1 MSRQASLI
9 QYLEQEMAVS
19 KAAIALGLRQAGAL
33 PNLLPIALWKY
44 GLITT
49 DQLNKIFDR
58 LEALQPGQNIL

>member
-19 KAAIALGLRQAGAL
+19 QAAIALGLRQAGAL
-33 PNLLPIALWKY
+33 PNLLPIALWEY

-49 DQLNKIFDR
+49 DQLNQIFDR
-58 LEALQPGQNIL
+58 LEALQPGQNIF

>member
-49 DQLNKIFDR
+49 GQLNKIFDR
-58 LEALQPGQNIL
+58 LEALQPGQNIF

>member
-19 KAAIALGLRQAGAL
+19 KTVIALGLRQAGAL

-44 GLITT
+44 GFVTT
-49 DQLNKIFDR
+49 DQLDKIFDW
-58 LEALQPGQNIL
+58 LEVLQPG